1 MKIKIPENSKLFL
14 SKLGA
19 KGFLYP
25 SEDCILAPADL
36 TVSEVNYV
44 YSKEYGVIPVKV
56 VEMGEVPLSLT
67 VSEVNYAYSKEY
79 GVIPVK
85 VIEMGEV
92 PLSSN
97 LELGTTIFWVEKSYF
112 GK

>member
-36 TVSEVNYV
+36 TVNEVNYV
-44 YSKEYGVIPVKV
+44 YSKEYGVIPVRV
-56 VEMGEVPLSLT
+56 V
-67 VSEVNYAYSKEY
+67 
-79 GVIPVK
+79 
-85 VIEMGEV
+85 EMGEV

-97 LELGTTIFWVEKSYF
+97 LKLGTTIFWVEKSYF

>member
-1 MKIKIPENSKLFL
+1 MNIKIPENSKLFL

-56 VEMGEVPLSLT
+56 
-67 VSEVNYAYSKEY
+67 
-79 GVIPVK
+79 
-85 VIEMGEV
+85 IEMGEV
-92 PLSSN
+92 PLSGN
-97 LELGTTIFWVEKSYF
+97 LKLGTTIFWVEKSYF

>member
-25 SEDCILAPADL
+25 SEDCILAPTDL

-56 VEMGEVPLSLT
+56 VEMGEVPLS
-67 VSEVNYAYSKEY
+67 
-79 GVIPVK
+79 G
-85 VIEMGEV
+85 
-92 PLSSN
+92 N
-97 LELGTTIFWVEKSYF
+97 LKLGTTIFWVEKSYF